1 MKDLVDDGWIPVRLR
16 DGRQA
21 LMGLAEVF
29 DLAGEVERL
38 VPASPLE
45 RRALERLLI
54 AIAWRSGSTF
64 ESGLNVGAAVSY
76 ARAQRAAFAAD
87 AFCQYDIAPASSAGN
102 VGLDRL
108 APASMWWLAPTSM
121 TGAEAVRA
129 MLARML
135 FDPAGIRVGIAG
147 DPDTVRGKT
156 MPIGPALLAGVHTA
170 LVHGPSLAETIRWNL
185 PDGSWTSSMDPPM
198 WEDAKDLPRQPWKGS
213 PSARGR
219 LLVWPSRRLRLY
231 WSEAGTEVTGAMLA
245 NGDRVDFAG
254 DALIGLEPH
263 GLWKA
268 SAAAK
273 KTVTLRSAPAPVWD
287 MLADRGG
294 PAPVGLARLLDGRIT
309 ADRVRLN
316 RVGLILGT
324 QAAVVIDVVDDELA
338 LAVHGL
344 ARRRETLA
352 DVEALAFRIV
362 GALGVVRATLTR
374 APRPSPEW
382 KAAETRRVNDALAPI
397 VEDYLAG
404 RPLNTVGLRAL
415 VDDAVQQIAVRL
427 PDERPGEGRLG
438 FGALIGAVRKQMDA
452 IDAQ

>member
-1 MKDLVDDGWIPVRLR
+1 MMDLVDEGWIPVRLR
-16 DGRQA
+16 GGRQA

-29 DLAGEVERL
+29 ARAGEVERL

-64 ESGLNVGAAVSY
+64 DAGVNAGAAVSY

-87 AFCQYDIAPASSAGN
+87 AFCQYDITPTSMGN

-108 APASMWWLAPTSM
+108 EPTSMWWLEPTSM

-135 FDPAGIRVGIAG
+135 FDPAGIRGGIAG
-147 DPDTVRGKT
+147 DPATVRGKT
-156 MPIGPALLAGVHTA
+156 MPIGPALLAGVHTT

-185 PDGSWTSSMDPPM
+185 PDGSWTASMDRPM

-231 WSEAGTEVTGAMLA
+231 WNENGTKVTGAMLA
-245 NGDRVDFAG
+245 NGDRVAW
-254 DALIGLEPH
+254 DALCGLEPH
-263 GLWKA
+263 GLWKT

-273 KTVTLRSAPAPVWD
+273 KTVALRSAPAPVWD

-294 PAPVGLARLLDGRIT
+294 PAPIGLARLLDGRIT
-309 ADRVRLN
+309 ADRVRLD

-324 QAAVVIDVVDDELA
+324 QAALINDIVDDELT

-344 ARRRETLA
+344 TQRRETLA

-382 KAAETRRVNDALAPI
+382 KAAETRRVNNALAPI

-404 RPLNTVGLRAL
+404 MPLDTAGLQAL
-415 VDDAVQQIAVRL
+415 VDDTAQQIAARL
-427 PDERPGEGRLG
+427 PDERPGEARPG

>member
-1 MKDLVDDGWIPVRLR
+1 MMDLVDEGWIPVRLR
-16 DGRQA
+16 GGRQA

-29 DLAGEVERL
+29 ARAGEVERL

-64 ESGLNVGAAVSY
+64 ESGLNVKAAGSY
-76 ARAQRAAFAAD
+76 VRAWRSAFAAD
-87 AFCQYDIAPASSAGN
+87 AFCQYDVTPTSTDNA
-102 VGLDRL
+102 GLDRL
-108 APASMWWLAPTSM
+108 VPTSMWWLAPESM
-121 TGAEAVRA
+121 AGADAVRA

-147 DPDTVRGKT
+147 DPATVRGKT
-156 MPIGPALLAGVHTA
+156 MPIGPALLAGVHTT

-185 PDGSWTSSMDPPM
+185 PDGSWTASMDRPM
-198 WEDAKDLPRQPWKGS
+198 WEDPKDLPRQPWKGS
-213 PSARGR
+213 SRVRGR

-231 WSEAGTEVTGAMLA
+231 WNTDGKVATGAMLA
-245 NGDRVDFAG
+245 NGDRVDFAK
-254 DALIGLEPH
+254 DALCGLEPH
-263 GLWKA
+263 GLWKTG
-268 SAAAK
+268 AAAK
-273 KTVTLRSAPAPVWD
+273 KTVALRSAPAPVWD

-294 PAPVGLARLLDGRIT
+294 PSPIGLARLLDGHIT
-309 ADRVRLN
+309 ADRVRLD

-324 QAAVVIDVVDDELA
+324 QGAVVVDVVDDELA

-344 ARRRETLA
+344 CRRRETLA

-374 APRPSPEW
+374 AARPSPEW
-382 KAAETRRVNDALAPI
+382 KDAETRRVNDVLAPI

-404 RPLNTVGLRAL
+404 RPLDTAGLRAL
-415 VDDAVQQIAVRL
+415 VDDAVQQIAARL
-427 PDERPGEGRLG
+427 PDERPGEDRPG
-438 FGALIGAVRKQMDA
+438 FGALIGALRKQMDA

>member
-1 MKDLVDDGWIPVRLR
+1 MMDLVDEGWIPVRLR
-16 DGRQA
+16 GGRQA
-21 LMGLAEVF
+21 LMGLSEVF
-29 DLAGEVERL
+29 ARAGEVERL

-64 ESGLNVGAAVSY
+64 ESGVNAGAAVSY
-76 ARAQRAAFAAD
+76 VQAQRAAFAAD
-87 AFCQYDIAPASSAGN
+87 AFCQYDITPTSMGN
-102 VGLDRL
+102 VRLDRL
-108 APASMWWLAPTSM
+108 EPTSMWWLEPTST

-135 FDPAGIRVGIAG
+135 FDPAGIRGGITG

-156 MPIGPALLAGVHTA
+156 MPIGPALLAGVHTT

-185 PDGSWTSSMDPPM
+185 PDGSWTASMDRPM

-213 PSARGR
+213 PSVRGR

-231 WSEAGTEVTGAMLA
+231 WNEDGTEVTGAMLA
-245 NGDRVDFAG
+245 NGDRVAW
-254 DALIGLEPH
+254 DALCGLEPH
-263 GLWKA
+263 GLWKT

-273 KTVTLRSAPAPVWD
+273 KTITVRAAPAPVWD

-309 ADRVRLN
+309 ADRVRLD

-324 QAAVVIDVVDDELA
+324 QAALINDIVDDELT

-344 ARRRETLA
+344 AQRRETLA
-352 DVEALAFRIV
+352 DIEALAFRIV

-382 KAAETRRVNDALAPI
+382 KAAETCRVNDALAPI

-404 RPLNTVGLRAL
+404 RLLDTAGLRAL
-415 VDDAVQQIAVRL
+415 VDDTVQQIAARL
-427 PDERPGEGRLG
+427 PDERPGEDRPS
-438 FGALIGAVRKQMDA
+438 FGALIGALRKQIDA
-452 IDAQ
+452 ITGQ